1 MPTLRPEPL
10 MEAALTVENF
20 LEFLEG
26 KGSEEEEDKEGVE
39 GTRERAG
46 VPSPQPLPAH
56 SKVSG

>member
-1 MPTLRPEPL
+1 

>member
-1 MPTLRPEPL
+1 

-39 GTRERAG
+39 GTRGRAG

-56 SKVSG
+56 GKVSG